1 MIEMAVIYLK
11 NVPKVHFSAQLCHKL
26 VLKLSSSI
34 SEFSP
39 VGPLLSRISEFGRG
53 VQSLLTSLLVRSATS
68 FREASIIDAASGAVD
83 VLNRGQAA
91 QHIPKRQIERK

>member
-11 NVPKVHFSAQLCHKL
+11 NVPKVHFSARLCHKL
-26 VLKLSSSI
+26 VIKLSPSI

-39 VGPLLSRISEFGRG
+39 VGTLLGRISEFGRG
-53 VQSLLTSLLVRSATS
+53 VQSLLTPLLVRSATS

-83 VLNRGQAA
+83 VLDRGQAA
-91 QHIPKRQIERK
+91 QDIPKRQIERK